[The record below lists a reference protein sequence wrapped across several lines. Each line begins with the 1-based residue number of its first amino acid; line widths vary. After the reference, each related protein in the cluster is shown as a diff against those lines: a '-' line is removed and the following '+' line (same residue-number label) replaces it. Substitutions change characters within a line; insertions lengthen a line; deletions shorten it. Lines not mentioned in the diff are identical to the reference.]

1 MLEADYAKAVAKA
14 ASMKEKAQKD
24 SKYRFEA
31 VEAQKQADTLKVE
44 SEAAREEA
52 KKASELDKE
61 REKALLKAQE
71 ETLEK
76 ER

>member
-1 MLEADYAKAVAKA
+1 MLEADFAKAVAKA
-14 ASMKEKAQKD
+14 VSMKEKAQKD

-31 VEAQKQADTLKVE
+31 VEAQKQADALKVE
-44 SEAAREEA
+44 SEAARVEA
-52 KKASELDKE
+52 EKASELDRE